1 MVVAS
6 PSDVGVPDRLAFRG
20 LLRIGLVEPML
31 EDRGDR
37 AVARRT
43 DVVATVAGGLEPL
56 RAVAL
61 LQSQDAE
68 AGAEALLG
76 MRLGLHD
83 RLDQRDRGRADLL
96 GLPHHPGRRP
106 LGVAAVRARNVLD

>member
-1 MVVAS
+1 MVWPCRGARARSGGRGWDASAYLLLSMVVAS

-31 EDRGDR
+31 QDRDDG

-43 DVVATVAGGLEPL
+43 DIVAAVAGGFEPL

-61 LQSQDAE
+61 LQSQDSQT
-68 AGAEALLG
+68 GADALLRV
-76 MRLGLHD
+76 RLCFHD
-83 RLDQRDRGRADLL
+83 RLDQRDR
-96 GLPHHPGRRP
+96 
-106 LGVAAVRARNVLD
+106 